1 MVASI
6 VLSPSSAR
14 KNTTVTTQNALRL
27 PSRARS
33 RSSSVNRSPRSV
45 QSAKITNATAATTLM
60 GRVGSAAPT
69 AAPMP
74 TDTACTTAVAVVMP
88 ASTTR
93 IGNRVAKVRAINWL
107 LSPSS
112 ATKIKAKL
120 IRNAETTEDMGV
132 SR

>member
-1 MVASI
+1 
-6 VLSPSSAR
+6 
-14 KNTTVTTQNALRL
+14 
-27 PSRARS
+27 
-33 RSSSVNRSPRSV
+33 
-45 QSAKITNATAATTLM
+45 
-60 GRVGSAAPT
+60 
-69 AAPMP
+69 MP
-74 TDTACTTAVAVVMP
+74 TDIACTTAVAVVMP

-112 ATKIKAKL
+112 ATKMKAKL